1 MARATRGIGDAATL
15 SGTIP
20 GTSALTTAVRAA
32 YTGATEIAFFVAAGL
47 MILSAAGAILIF
59 GRKGRAR

>member
-32 YTGATEIAFFVAAGL
+32 YTGATEITFFVAAG
-47 MILSAAGAILIF
+47 S
-59 GRKGRAR
+59 